1 MKWLDRLMG
10 IPVEENP
17 IDKVITER
25 GQLPE
30 VNKVYEARWVWYH
43 TILAVEIFLTNILLL
58 GILIVLAVKC
68 DCYVNRLCWLGF
80 KRTRSF

>member
-43 TILAVEIFLTNILLL
+43 TYT
-58 GILIVLAVKC
+58 G
-68 DCYVNRLCWLGF
+68 
-80 KRTRSF
+80 